1 MQHSDVSRSG
11 AASTICQ
18 VVEHAS
24 DADTPV
30 VLLCTDAALK
40 ATAHATGLPIQL
52 LMHYDLPASKEQLAR
67 RVALLSSKTE
77 TMHVYILTSGQ
88 IEHFRRVETM
98 LQPAVVEV
106 MPVHAADL
114 LNS

>member
-11 AASTICQ
+11 AASTIRQ

-24 DADTPV
+24 DADTPA

-40 ATAHATGLPIQL
+40 VNAQATGLPIQL

-67 RVALLSSKTE
+67 RMALLSPKTE
-77 TMHVYILTSGQ
+77 TMHVYLLTSGQ
-88 IEHFRRVETM
+88 IEQFRRLEMM